1 MPETSKLLEYSG
13 CVDYPTIDLLLNKF
27 KKGKDF
33 ITLDKTTRKRIYAI
47 VAECLENIARHS
59 VKEPYLS
66 RKTQPLI
73 SVTRQKDKIII
84 KAANP
89 VLNNKIEKLDENLQ
103 LINRLDEK
111 SFLELYYKKINRQ
124 VENDSGLGFIMMKS
138 KAGKI
143 DYNFTKINSNQSLFQ
158 MQISINEHIMRN
170 LFIEGTQGSPKVILN
185 ADKNIY
191 EISGESRPADVPGFY
206 KPVLSWL
213 DEYKTYLDKSGEG
226 KNMGFFNLDFE
237 FFNSSSAKFILD
249 FCKKLAFI
257 RSEGNNIVIKWHY
270 EEDDFD
276 MLEAGREMSRIAK
289 IPFEFL
295 PKKS

>member
-13 CVDYPTIDLLLNKF
+13 RVDYPTIDLLLKKF

-47 VAECLENIARHS
+47 VVECLENIARHS
-59 VKEPYLS
+59 EKESYLN

-73 SVTRQKDKIII
+73 SVTRHKDKIII

-89 VLNNKIEKLDENLQ
+89 VLNNNIEKLDENLQ

-111 SFLELYYKKINRQ
+111 SFLDLYDKKINRQ
-124 VENDSGLGFIMMKS
+124 VENGAGLGFIMMKS

-143 DYNFTKINSNQSLFQ
+143 DYNFTKINSSQSLFQ
-158 MQISINEHIMRN
+158 MQISINDHIMRN

-191 EISGESRPADVPGFY
+191 EISGESRPADVLGFY
-206 KPVLSWL
+206 KPVLNWL

-226 KNMGFFNLDFE
+226 KNMVTFNLDFE
-237 FFNSSSAKFILD
+237 FFNSSSAKCILD
-249 FCKKLAFI
+249 FCKRLAFI

-276 MLEAGREMSRIAK
+276 MLEAGKEMSRIAK
-289 IPFEFL
+289 IPFEFF
-295 PKKS
+295 PKKP